1 MTESGFELGLDQAD
15 RCGVFFVTDED
26 LDALGVAARDAGL
39 AVRRIDL
46 GGCGDKATLLLRIGN
61 ALDFPAGSGRNWDAL
76 SDRLRDLSW
85 LEAPGYALLLEQ
97 AGDLHDVGQ
106 DVFDT
111 LLDVLEEAAAAWR
124 GRATPFWAFLAM
136 PMAFFDALDAN
147 GDDASAAGV

>member
-1 MTESGFELGLDQAD
+1 MSESGFELGLDQPD
-15 RCGVFFVTDED
+15 RCGVFFVTDDD
-26 LDALGVAARDAGL
+26 LDALGVASRDAGL

-46 GGCGDKATLLLRIGN
+46 GGCGDRPALMLRTGS

-97 AGDLHDVGQ
+97 AGDLREADER
-106 DVFDT
+106 VFDT

-124 GRATPFWAFLAM
+124 LRGVPFWAFLAM
-136 PMAFFDALDAN
+136 PMAFFDALDAAGN
-147 GDDASAAGV
+147 GGDEGV